1 MKLTERQKVVWS
13 GLLALCLV
21 QVQILRKQ
29 PHILNISGNNYTERV
44 KVWFLFPLM
53 RTGIVPTLI
62 IWILHHNEKP
72 PLENTLIWCWSKSC
86 TFQPYKILSYL
97 SLGTEI
103 WIISPAQSHRQSPAP
118 SCCNSHPQSW
128 HLWCLCIL
136 AKFHSLQILSHRST
150 RPSEFLWFHLCLL
163 DASQLKICM
172 WITNF
177 IICFL
182 ETLFLFIIFIC
193 VF

>member
-1 MKLTERQKVVWS
+1 MLGT
-13 GLLALCLV
+13 
-21 QVQILRKQ
+21 VQILRKKI
-29 PHILNISGNNYTERV
+29 HILNTSENNYTERV
-44 KVWFLFPLM
+44 KVWSLYPLIL
-53 RTGIVPTLI
+53 TGIVHTL
-62 IWILHHNEKP
+62 IWILQQNEEP
-72 PLENTLIWCWSKSC
+72 PLENTLCWGKSC
-86 TFQPYKILSYL
+86 IFQPYKIPSYL

-103 WIISPAQSHRQSPAP
+103 WIISPAQSHRLSPAQN
-118 SCCNSHPQSW
+118 CCNSHPQSW
-128 HLWCLCIL
+128 HQWCLCIL

-150 RPSEFLWFHLCLL
+150 RSSEFLWSHLCLL
-163 DASQLKICM
+163 DASQLKMCR